1 MKKNILAIVGSASK
15 GSSNL
20 KLVQY
25 LSAEMQNDFSVE
37 IFDALITLPHFN
49 PEQTDTNTP
58 KEIINMRNAISQAD
72 GIIICTPEYIFSMPS
87 GLKNL
92 IEWCVSTTVF
102 SKKPI
107 GLITAS
113 AQGEKCHEELKLV
126 MKTVETIFTDETT
139 LLIQGVKGKI
149 DSLGN
154 IRTAELEK
162 ELSIFITCYKELVE
176 KNNPNKTMY
185 Y

>member
-1 MKKNILAIVGSASK
+1 MKKNILAIVGSASRE
-15 GSSNL
+15 SSNL

-25 LSAEMQNDFSVE
+25 LSLQMQNDFSVE
-37 IFDALITLPHFN
+37 IFDALSTLPHFN

-58 KEIINMRNAISQAD
+58 TEIISIRNAISQAD

-113 AQGEKCHEELKLV
+113 AQGEKGHEELKLV
-126 MKTVETIFTDETT
+126 MKTVETIFIEDTT

-149 DSLGN
+149 DAEGN
-154 IRTAELEK
+154 IRSEELK
-162 ELSIFITCYKELVE
+162 KDLAVFVKHFSELVYRSS
-176 KNNPNKTMY
+176 PH
-185 Y
+185 